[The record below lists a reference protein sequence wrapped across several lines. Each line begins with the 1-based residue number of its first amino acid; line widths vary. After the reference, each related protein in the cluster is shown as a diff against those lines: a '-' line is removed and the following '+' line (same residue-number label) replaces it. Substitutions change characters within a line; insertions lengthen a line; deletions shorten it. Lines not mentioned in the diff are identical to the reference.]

1 MAFVDTAESAVA
13 DNVSISRLSEFER
26 VLALLGDQRG
36 LCFKSGD
43 LKINVFPASKASSP
57 PRTKGSWRQPVAAA
71 AATKAPKK
79 HRAAK
84 REPLS
89 PGSACSG
96 ASSAQAPEQHQPGPS
111 RQRRKARRAAVAA
124 GHATAALAP
133 SLPSLPP
140 SVEPGAEAEP
150 PAAVPRAAAVALPPG
165 LGVVS
170 SKRRAPFGPPSS
182 KRVALDFS
190 SSSSS
195 PGPALALEVGSED
208 MYLPSVP
215 HQNEPLPSPIITT
228 NEYNIYTRLRSTISR
243 SS

>member
-1 MAFVDTAESAVA
+1 M
-13 DNVSISRLSEFER
+13 
-26 VLALLGDQRG
+26 
-36 LCFKSGD
+36 
-43 LKINVFPASKASSP
+43 
-57 PRTKGSWRQPVAAA
+57 
-71 AATKAPKK
+71 
-79 HRAAK
+79 
-84 REPLS
+84 
-89 PGSACSG
+89 
-96 ASSAQAPEQHQPGPS
+96 
-111 RQRRKARRAAVAA
+111 
-124 GHATAALAP
+124 
-133 SLPSLPP
+133 
-140 SVEPGAEAEP
+140 EPGAEAEP

-165 LGVVS
+165 LGVAS

-215 HQNEPLPSPIITT
+215 HQNEPLPSPIITN

>member
-1 MAFVDTAESAVA
+1 MSQKRQ
-13 DNVSISRLSEFER
+13 NNYPLLPWRRSR
-26 VLALLGDQRG
+26 VLALAGDRG
-36 LCFKSGD
+36 FCFESGD
-43 LKINVFPASKASSP
+43 LKINMFPAPKASSP
-57 PRTKGSWRQPVAAA
+57 PGAKGSWRQPVAAA
-71 AATKAPKK
+71 AATKAPTK

-89 PGSACSG
+89 PGPACSG
-96 ASSAQAPEQHQPGPS
+96 ASSAGSGRSLRPEPPEQHQPGPS
-111 RQRRKARRAAVAA
+111 RQHRKARRAAVTA

-133 SLPSLPP
+133 SLPSVPS

-170 SKRRAPFGPPSS
+170 SKRRAPFGSPSS

-208 MYLPSVP
+208 
-215 HQNEPLPSPIITT
+215 
-228 NEYNIYTRLRSTISR
+228 
-243 SS
+243 